1 MNKRDETGIVIKN
14 KARLVAQCYN
24 QQEGIDY
31 DGTFAPVALL
41 EAVRIFLAFSTYI
54 NFIVYQI
61 DVKSS
66 FLNGKLKEEVYVKQA
81 PGFESSEFPNHVC
94 KLDNALYGLKQ
105 APRACKPKVFKA
117 PKPSSNAERV
127 PQGTKPRAKPRHKL
141 HSASS
146 KQSYVSSSEVTKGR
160 SSKAPI
166 GSKTSHLKRKKES
179 SSAMDS
185 IPSQTSASTPVVV
198 EMHKEDQ
205 QATGNPKSLGVTNE
219 ERSNPQL
226 NSDMLAF
233 NINEPIFL
241 ASFIIHSESALGY
254 DALADSTAKADHG
267 LFAPNDSIPQ
277 QQGMDEET
285 KNTSFNHI
293 FAGTN
298 PHVLADQTQSVS
310 EGLETVLTQPITG
323 KGSSSI
329 ARQVEEDKASRTIKM
344 EDLAKMV
351 QNIQPSFK
359 YLDSPEDDPIIVVD
373 SDEDEEADKDE
384 LHATLNI

>member
-1 MNKRDETGIVIKN
+1 MLVIYAAAK
-14 KARLVAQCYN
+14 
-24 QQEGIDY
+24 
-31 DGTFAPVALL
+31 PV
-41 EAVRIFLAFSTYI
+41 
-54 NFIVYQI
+54 
-61 DVKSS
+61 
-66 FLNGKLKEEVYVKQA
+66 
-81 PGFESSEFPNHVC
+81 
-94 KLDNALYGLKQ
+94 
-105 APRACKPKVFKA
+105 VFKA
-117 PKPSSNAERV
+117 PKHSSNAERV
-127 PQGTKPRAKPRHKL
+127 PQGTKPRAKPGHKM
-141 HSASS
+141 HSTSS
-146 KQSYVSSSEVTKGR
+146 KESYVSSSEVTKGG
-160 SSKAPI
+160 SSKAPT
-166 GSKTSHLKRKKES
+166 GSKTGHLKRKKES
-179 SSAMDS
+179 SSAIDS
-185 IPSQTSASTPVVV
+185 IPSQTSASTPVVA
-198 EMHKEDQ
+198 EMHNEDQ
-205 QATGNPKSLGVTNE
+205 QATGNPKSLGVIGE

-226 NSDMLAF
+226 SSDMSAF
-233 NINEPIFL
+233 NINEPIFS
-241 ASFIIHSESALGY
+241 AYFIIHSESALGY

-277 QQGMDEET
+277 QQGMDEEN